1 MPSSVALSSGFKMKV
16 DGCFSYFGEKEHTV
30 LRKMHPTF
38 EETSP
43 AIILQAAKVLLR
55 QQLTIVCVYLF
66 S

>member
-1 MPSSVALSSGFKMKV
+1 MKI
-16 DGCFSYFGEKEHTV
+16 DGYFSYFGEKEHTV
-30 LRKMHPTF
+30 LRKMYAAF
-38 EETSP
+38 EEISP